1 MDGGEGGEGQDPPS
15 EGEDWIL
22 ENFLEKKSVQ
32 ASLPKVFVGIFGSVK
47 ILGKTSLLDIQAP
60 MIFWNSVD
68 LTDGMLGISMMH
80 SRCSRILHH
89 LDG

>member
-1 MDGGEGGEGQDPPS
+1 MDGEGGEG

-47 ILGKTSLLDIQAP
+47 ILEKHHSL
-60 MIFWNSVD
+60 IFK
-68 LTDGMLGISMMH
+68 H
-80 SRCSRILHH
+80 R
-89 LDG
+89 